1 MPLVENLARKFATSQ
16 QASGVMAI
24 TDMIQEG
31 HVNLIKAVDRIDWDR
46 INTSEDPEK
55 TSTRIAFLTTFVGG
69 LLLYSSYSA
78 SLTSFLA
85 IVQVAYPFVDLHS
98 LDYQSDFKIGSVGG
112 TVMDNYF
119 AVSSG
124 LLNFMY
130 QSS

>member
-1 MPLVENLARKFATSQ
+1 MLGAT
-16 QASGVMAI
+16 
-24 TDMIQEG
+24 
-31 HVNLIKAVDRIDWDR
+31 
-46 INTSEDPEK
+46 EDPEK

-98 LDYQSDFKIGSVGG
+98 LYFQSDFKIGSVGG

-119 AVSSG
+119 AVSSE
-124 LLNFMY
+124 LLNSMY
-130 QSS
+130 QPKLSVKKYVVKNKVPHLYRNFLGI

>member
-1 MPLVENLARKFATSQ
+1 MLGAT
-16 QASGVMAI
+16 
-24 TDMIQEG
+24 
-31 HVNLIKAVDRIDWDR
+31 
-46 INTSEDPEK
+46 EDPEK

-98 LDYQSDFKIGSVGG
+98 LYYQSDFEIGSVGG

-119 AVSSG
+119 AVSSE
-124 LLNFMY
+124 LLNFKY
-130 QSS
+130 QPSQNVSVEK

>member
-1 MPLVENLARKFATSQ
+1 MLFELFHLIYLLHIHCLIIILGAT
-16 QASGVMAI
+16 
-24 TDMIQEG
+24 
-31 HVNLIKAVDRIDWDR
+31 
-46 INTSEDPEK
+46 EDPEK

-98 LDYQSDFKIGSVGG
+98 LYYQSEFKIGSVGG

-119 AVSSG
+119 AVSSE
-124 LLNFMY
+124 LLNFMC
-130 QSS
+130 QPC

>member
-1 MPLVENLARKFATSQ
+1 MILLYYALRIIVIVFHLIYLLHIHCLIIILGAT
-16 QASGVMAI
+16 
-24 TDMIQEG
+24 
-31 HVNLIKAVDRIDWDR
+31 
-46 INTSEDPEK
+46 EDPEK

-98 LDYQSDFKIGSVGG
+98 LYYQSDFKIGSVGG

-119 AVSSG
+119 AVSSW

-130 QSS
+130 QPSPGVYCRKGGCKK

>member
-1 MPLVENLARKFATSQ
+1 MILLYYALRIIVIVFHLIYLLHIHCLIIILGAT
-16 QASGVMAI
+16 
-24 TDMIQEG
+24 
-31 HVNLIKAVDRIDWDR
+31 
-46 INTSEDPEK
+46 EDPEK

-98 LDYQSDFKIGSVGG
+98 LYYQSDFKIGSVGG

-119 AVSSG
+119 AVSSE
-124 LLNFMY
+124 LLNFMH
-130 QSS
+130 QLSRWRKVGCKK